1 MENTQQ
7 RMLSPAAEPS
17 RPSAGWLR
25 LRGLNWFVRWT
36 IFAVLFGFIT
46 GPFIG
51 MIAKFMRSGYW
62 IGYSGSASFVRMFL
76 ISGSFGALMTVSFL
90 IVFGLPARYLY
101 PVLKQYPRIIS
112 LPLQVAAISTGAV
125 FMFILRSYLL
135 WHMLGVPSL
144 SGSSLQTVFG
154 MSVGFSI
161 MLALLIGAFARL
173 RSEVKQA
180 EGLLYESKLKEKELI
195 EQATVAQLRA
205 LQAQINPHFF
215 FNTLSAII
223 ALLSNNTEAAREMLT
238 DLAEMYR
245 YVLRCSNTGL
255 VSLEDEI
262 EFVKSYLRIEEV
274 RFQDRLE
281 IDLRV
286 VDNLAGLMLPG
297 LTLQPIVENAIKHG
311 IARNVQ
317 RGHIRIHIERGSER
331 FTIRI
336 CNTTE
341 QPVKLKEEELFV
353 DGHALKNVSQRLSA
367 LYGAGF
373 DLEIGCLDQEF
384 CVRLAIPVGLPERR
398 LYA

>member
-1 MENTQQ
+1 M
-7 RMLSPAAEPS
+7 
-17 RPSAGWLR
+17 
-25 LRGLNWFVRWT
+25 V
-36 IFAVLFGFIT
+36 
-46 GPFIG
+46 
-51 MIAKFMRSGYW
+51 AKFLRSGYW

-76 ISGSFGALMTVSFL
+76 VSGSFGALMTVSFL

-144 SGSSLQTVFG
+144 NGSSLRTVFG
-154 MSVGFSI
+154 MSVGFSV

-173 RSEVKQA
+173 RSEVRQA

-223 ALLSNNTEAAREMLT
+223 ALLSSNTEAAREMLT

-317 RGHIRIHIERGSER
+317 RGHIRIHIERGGER
-331 FTIRI
+331 FTINI